1 MLVLYASE
9 IAACIGQNRYKTVSE
24 ALKIVW
30 NRNDSIGFKKAL
42 ERNEKI
48 EIDIKDEIVKRNVE
62 KDIELLINDTSIKS
76 SKVLEETV
84 KKTIFKD
91 EKEFYKEISKGIE
104 KSGINVVPN
113 PDKIEDLLN
122 IDSSALYET
131 IKQTIIPMDEKDNE
145 KSIENI
151 KTVVKIVETQKEKR
165 KEMIKKVSSLVHT
178 ERGTRDEDKIIK
190 SFEKKTDTKVTANNS
205 KFYKKEILDG
215 VIVGGKIDGLTETG
229 ELIEVKNRQY
239 RFFNPIPLYDKIQIY
254 TYMYILSKNSCKV
267 VQNLKGKTMETDI
280 EFKQEFWKEI
290 EEGIQEF
297 VERYN
302 GLIESEEEQDYLLE

>member
-1 MLVLYASE
+1 MLILYASE

-24 ALKIVW
+24 ALKQVW
-30 NRNDSIGFKKAL
+30 SRNDSIGFKRAL

-48 EIDIKDEIVKRNVE
+48 EIDIKDEIIKRNVE

-91 EKEFYKEISKGIE
+91 EKEFYKDISKGIE
-104 KSGINVVPN
+104 KSGINILPN
-113 PDKIEDLLN
+113 LDKIENLLN
-122 IDSSALYET
+122 IDPSALYET
-131 IKQTIIPMDEKDNE
+131 IKQTIIPIDEKDNE
-145 KSIENI
+145 ENI
-151 KTVVKIVETQKEKR
+151 KTIVKIVEIQKEKQ

-215 VIVGGKIDGLTETG
+215 VIVGGKIDGLTDTG

-254 TYMYILSKNSCKV
+254 TYMYILSKKSCKV
-267 VQNLKGKTMETDI
+267 VQNLKGKTTETDI
-280 EFKQEFWKEI
+280 EFKQEFWD
-290 EEGIQEF
+290 GIKGGIKEF

-302 GLIESEEEQDYLLE
+302 GLMESEEEQDYLLE